1 MKLICVNIEG
11 AVRLILLVLCAT
23 MTASAEVK
31 VLKNFTLFDG
41 TGGPPLANAAMIV
54 DSGRIQWAGPAAQL
68 KPPAGAEIIDL
79 AGRFVMPGII
89 NLHGHVGNVV
99 GLTQDPKFFTRDN
112 IEKNLRTYAS
122 YGVTTLLSMGTEQD
136 AIFPIRD
143 EQRRSGRPGMTR
155 IYTAGRGFAFK
166 GGYGG
171 LAGVT
176 FAPTS
181 PAEIPAEVSELA
193 ARKVD
198 IVKIWVDDHMGHMK
212 KMPLPI
218 SKAIIDSSR
227 QHNLR
232 VAAHIFYLQDAKQL
246 TDAGIYGL
254 AHSVRDQPVDQA
266 LIDSMKQHGT
276 WQMAATLTRE
286 LSTFVYAKPAP
297 FLDDAFFTRSISPD
311 VIAKLK
317 SPDYQKTIAAD
328 PDFARYGPILE
339 TAKKNL
345 KKLVDSGVK
354 YGFGTDT
361 GPPGR
366 FPGFFEHL
374 ELQLEVEAGLTPQ
387 QALLGAT
394 RNAAECLGASND
406 LGTLQKGR
414 WADLIVLRNNPLA
427 DIRNTRSIEAVW
439 IAGNPLKR

>member
-1 MKLICVNIEG
+1 
-11 AVRLILLVLCAT
+11 
-23 MTASAEVK
+23 
-31 VLKNFTLFDG
+31 
-41 TGGPPLANAAMIV
+41 
-54 DSGRIQWAGPAAQL
+54 
-68 KPPAGAEIIDL
+68 
-79 AGRFVMPGII
+79 
-89 NLHGHVGNVV
+89 
-99 GLTQDPKFFTRDN
+99 
-112 IEKNLRTYAS
+112 
-122 YGVTTLLSMGTEQD
+122 
-136 AIFPIRD
+136 
-143 EQRRSGRPGMTR
+143 
-155 IYTAGRGFAFK
+155 
-166 GGYGG
+166 
-171 LAGVT
+171 VT

-212 KMPLPI
+212 KMPFPI
-218 SKAIIDSSR
+218 SKAIIDSAR

-254 AHSVRDQPVDQA
+254 AHSVRDQPVDQG

-297 FLDDAFFTRSISPD
+297 FLDDAFFTRSVSPD
-311 VIAKLK
+311 VISKLK

-328 PDFARYGPILE
+328 PDFVRYEPILE

-345 KKLVDSGVK
+345 KKLVDAGVK

-394 RNAAECLGASND
+394 RNAAEFLGASND

-439 IAGNPLKR
+439 IAGNPIKR